1 MRTKGQQRIKTLTGG
16 ETMLSQIKTAISRSQ
31 STLLQD
37 AAGAVSLVVMLMVA
51 LHLPGAF

>member
-1 MRTKGQQRIKTLTGG
+1 MLT
-16 ETMLSQIKTAISRSQ
+16 QIKTAITRSQ

-37 AAGAVSLVVMLMVA
+37 AVGAVSLVVMLMVG